1 MPESTEQ
8 PSRSPRILLDPE
20 WDGNA
25 CLYLTAHA
33 ARRLQQR
40 FGLSSLRHTPF
51 VEFTY
56 YCEPTDIVRPV
67 WAIPISGAHGP
78 GYILGRWEQSIQESR
93 YRHWFV
99 GTTCINEQQFYGP
112 TVADFTDEA
121 YQRRLFV
128 SFGGEMFVN
137 AASIIIALAAN
148 WMVGNV
154 KLIDGKTVVGG
165 FTKPVSRFL
174 QKVLTA

>member
-99 GTTCINEQQFYGP
+99 GTTCINEQQFKNS
-112 TVADFTDEA
+112 
-121 YQRRLFV
+121 RLV
-128 SFGGEMFVN
+128 
-137 AASIIIALAAN
+137 I
-148 WMVGNV
+148 V
-154 KLIDGKTVVGG
+154 KTTRIRVVR
-165 FTKPVSRFL
+165 VMNQL
-174 QKVLTA
+174 QYWKMRGLVEK